1 MGEPITGRYLGE
13 LLGQLA
19 ATLGKPYGQKGE
31 KMLAGYMKGLEDWPA
46 EAIEWAVWRACKLW
60 KQKHF
65 PKPAELAEL
74 CAQSPHPRI
83 VRDAEKKSDVPE
95 AVRCPECG
103 EWWGWH
109 RVVSLREPDQP
120 ALLVIVPLVRHRD
133 GCPFRNWENR
143 RNRLYAWSWCDGIP
157 PRGKLEAGG
166 IAWTVPGVYPLVD
179 PLPESLDE
187 REKRLARERPRRR
200 LDAEPTRGRGGP
212 PAALGAVLPAA
223 QKTLPP
229 PRATVDE
236 PPVLA
241 APAASAPP
249 PARSS
254 AYQPGLDPTW
264 EPGAPP
270 EMEYSL

>member
-1 MGEPITGRYLGE
+1 MGEQISGRYLGE

-31 KMLAGYMKGLEDWPA
+31 KMLAGYMRGLEDWPA

-74 CAQSPHPRI
+74 CAQSPHPRLSREGEAKG
-83 VRDAEKKSDVPE
+83 VEKND
-95 AVRCPECG
+95 AVRCSECG

-109 RVVSLREPDQP
+109 RLASMREVDMP
-120 ALLVIVPLVRHRD
+120 ALLITISLVRHRD

-143 RNRLYAWSWCDGIP
+143 RNRLYAWSWVDGIP

-166 IAWTVPGVYPLVD
+166 DAWKVPGVHPLIE
-179 PLPESLDE
+179 PLPESMDE
-187 REKRLARERPRRR
+187 RERRLARERPRRR
-200 LDAEPTRGRGGP
+200 RDVATPIG
-212 PAALGAVLPAA
+212 ALLPAV
-223 QKTLPP
+223 QKALPP
-229 PRATVDE
+229 PRATLDD

-241 APAASAPP
+241 GPPASAPP

-254 AYQPGLDPTW
+254 AFQPGLDPTW

-270 EMEYSL
+270 EMELV